1 MPTSRAWRYTPGEEH
16 MSELSEASLE
26 ALLVELR
33 KHMDETG
40 DRVSLIPRY
49 FIVRPADLEALGLTV
64 DDVKKMIK
72 EKNK

>member
-1 MPTSRAWRYTPGEEH
+1 MTD
-16 MSELSEASLE
+16 LSEDRLE

-40 DRVSLIPRY
+40 DRICLIPKY
-49 FIVRPADLEALGLTV
+49 FIVRPEDLEALGLTV

-72 EKNK
+72 EKST

>member
-1 MPTSRAWRYTPGEEH
+1 

-40 DRVSLIPRY
+40 DRVSLIPKY
-49 FIVRPADLEALGLTV
+49 LIVRPADLEALGLTV

-72 EKNK
+72 ERT

>member
-1 MPTSRAWRYTPGEEH
+1 

-40 DRVSLIPRY
+40 DRVSLIPKY
-49 FIVRPADLEALGLTV
+49 FIVRPEDLEALGLTV
-64 DDVKKMIK
+64 DDVQTMIAK
-72 EKNK
+72 IKSRGQA

>member
-1 MPTSRAWRYTPGEEH
+1 

-40 DRVSLIPRY
+40 DRVSLIPKY
-49 FIVRPADLEALGLTV
+49 FIVRPADLEALGITV
-64 DDVKKMIK
+64 DDVRKMIK
-72 EKNK
+72 ERGDR